1 MYAGSV
7 RCKRMAFRAF
17 DHYPATM
24 NAQIPSDADLL
35 MQARALGAAA
45 LAARHTLVTA
55 ESCSGGWIAK
65 VLTDVAGSSE
75 WFEAGMV
82 AYSYEAKQAL
92 LGVRPETLMRHGA
105 VSEET
110 ALEMVSGALIHSG
123 ATLAVAVTGIAGPGG
138 GTPDKPVGSVWIAWK
153 RRGGYPRAR
162 LFRFDGDREAVRRQT
177 VAAALEGLAMNNN
190 SHSQS
195 RSLPAVLTAAPHRL
209 LFFAGAL
216 NVLAATAWWT
226 WWLFHTV
233 PLPVEQVT
241 GGWLHGFIVQ
251 YQMLPS
257 FMLGFL
263 ITVFPRWMG
272 QAEPT
277 RRHYV
282 PVGLGMLLGQVLCLA
297 AAFTGS
303 AHALHLGVVLTILG
317 WGYGLVVLGTV
328 LVRNRFQTWHAV
340 SCYTALTIGFLGLLG
355 FAVYLHSF
363 GRPFN
368 LWLGQAVMQ
377 IGTFGVLLPIYA
389 TVAHR
394 MFPFFA
400 GNVVAG
406 YQSWR
411 PMWLLGAQWPF
422 WLLHVGLEASGHKS
436 WLWLADA
443 PLLLI
448 ALVCL
453 FLFVPLG
460 LRHRLLGGF

>member
-1 MYAGSV
+1 MIQV
-7 RCKRMAFRAF
+7 
-17 DHYPATM
+17 
-24 NAQIPSDADLL
+24 
-35 MQARALGAAA
+35 
-45 LAARHTLVTA
+45 
-55 ESCSGGWIAK
+55 
-65 VLTDVAGSSE
+65 
-75 WFEAGMV
+75 
-82 AYSYEAKQAL
+82 
-92 LGVRPETLMRHGA
+92 
-105 VSEET
+105 
-110 ALEMVSGALIHSG
+110 
-123 ATLAVAVTGIAGPGG
+123 IAGR
-138 GTPDKPVGSVWIAWK
+138 TAWS
-153 RRGGYPRAR
+153 
-162 LFRFDGDREAVRRQT
+162 QT
-177 VAAALEGLAMNNN
+177 FAMNNN
-190 SHSQS
+190 SQS
-195 RSLPAVLTAAPHRL
+195 LSLPAVLTAAPHRL

-216 NVLAATAWWT
+216 NVLAAMAWWT

-257 FMLGFL
+257 FMFGFL

-453 FLFVPLG
+453 WKWWPRGKAPGILRVLFLGYVWLPVALLLYVVQSVWLQLDGAVVLGKAPLHALTIGVFGSLLVAMVTRVSQGHSGRPLVLVPVALFAFSCLQLVALTRVLAELMETPWSG
-460 LRHRLLGGF
+460 FRVAAVGWLVAFLPWALRYACIYLRPRADGRPG

>member
-1 MYAGSV
+1 MIQV
-7 RCKRMAFRAF
+7 
-17 DHYPATM
+17 
-24 NAQIPSDADLL
+24 
-35 MQARALGAAA
+35 
-45 LAARHTLVTA
+45 
-55 ESCSGGWIAK
+55 
-65 VLTDVAGSSE
+65 
-75 WFEAGMV
+75 
-82 AYSYEAKQAL
+82 
-92 LGVRPETLMRHGA
+92 
-105 VSEET
+105 
-110 ALEMVSGALIHSG
+110 
-123 ATLAVAVTGIAGPGG
+123 IAGR
-138 GTPDKPVGSVWIAWK
+138 TAWS
-153 RRGGYPRAR
+153 
-162 LFRFDGDREAVRRQT
+162 QT
-177 VAAALEGLAMNNN
+177 FAMNNN

-195 RSLPAVLTAAPHRL
+195 LSLPAVLTAAPHRL

-216 NVLAATAWWT
+216 NVLAAMAWWT

-257 FMLGFL
+257 FMFGFL

-453 FLFVPLG
+453 WKWWPRGKAPGILRVLFLGYVWLPVALLLYVVQSVWLQLDGAVVLGKAPLHALTIGVFGSLLVAMVTRVSQGHSGRPLVLVPVALFAFSCLQLVALTRVLAELMETPWSG
-460 LRHRLLGGF
+460 FRVAAVGWLVAFLPWALRYACIYLRPRADGRPG

>member
-1 MYAGSV
+1 MIQV
-7 RCKRMAFRAF
+7 
-17 DHYPATM
+17 
-24 NAQIPSDADLL
+24 
-35 MQARALGAAA
+35 
-45 LAARHTLVTA
+45 
-55 ESCSGGWIAK
+55 
-65 VLTDVAGSSE
+65 
-75 WFEAGMV
+75 
-82 AYSYEAKQAL
+82 
-92 LGVRPETLMRHGA
+92 
-105 VSEET
+105 
-110 ALEMVSGALIHSG
+110 
-123 ATLAVAVTGIAGPGG
+123 IAGR
-138 GTPDKPVGSVWIAWK
+138 TAWS
-153 RRGGYPRAR
+153 
-162 LFRFDGDREAVRRQT
+162 QT
-177 VAAALEGLAMNNN
+177 FAMNNN

-195 RSLPAVLTAAPHRL
+195 LSLPAVLTAAPHRL

-216 NVLAATAWWT
+216 NVLAAMAWWT

-257 FMLGFL
+257 FMFGFL

-453 FLFVPLG
+453 WKWWPRGKAPGILRVLFLGYVWLPVALLLYVVQSVWLQLDGAVVLGKAPLHALTIGVFGSLLVAMVTRVSQGHSGRPLVLVPVALFAFSCLQLVALTRVLAELMETPWSG
-460 LRHRLLGGF
+460 FRVAAVGWLVAFLPWALRYAWIYLRPRADGRPG